1 MIGFHLR
8 ISNPFNKNWVTTHD
22 ILYSHLPI
30 SKHKN
35 FELQIAVWSGV
46 DEFFSINL
54 DIHLTGRDHAGPSFD
69 LTILWFYVSVKL
81 YDDRHWDDENNCWAV
96 YDERTN

>member
-8 ISNPFNKNWVTTHD
+8 ISNPFAKNWVITRD
-22 ILYSHLPI
+22 VFLRNYRIA
-30 SKHKN
+30 KHKN
-35 FELQIAVWSGV
+35 LEIQVSFWSGV

-54 DIHLTGRDHAGPSFD
+54 DTHLTGRDHAGPQFD

-81 YDDRHWDDENNCWAV
+81 YDDRHWDDANERWEV
-96 YDERTN
+96 YDE

>member
-8 ISNPFNKNWVTTHD
+8 ISNPWNKNWVKTHD
-22 ILYSHLPI
+22 ILYSHLPV

-35 FELQIAVWSGV
+35 FELQIAFWSGV

-54 DIHLTGRDHAGPSFD
+54 DTHLTGRDHAGPSFD
-69 LTILWFYVSVKL
+69 LTILWFYVSIKL
-81 YDDRHWDDENNCWAV
+81 YDDRHWDDAKDCWEV
-96 YDERTN
+96 YDE